1 MRKHVR
7 LWAIAIVAVVLCTAI
22 FYSRSVA
29 AIPEWRIQVVDEDGK
44 PLAGVVVHQEWIG
57 LESDGMTW
65 ADSEGTDADGWV
77 VLPSRRI
84 RESVALRIQDYFLA
98 RSKGRKSLL
107 STHAYVCWQGRTGE
121 IRWEDLRSE
130 PVHRLQLYKGGC
142 GYG

>member
-7 LWAIAIVAVVLCTAI
+7 LGAIAIGAAVVCTAI
-22 FYSRSVA
+22 FYSHPVA
-29 AIPEWRIQVVDEDGK
+29 AMPEWRILVVDENGK
-44 PLAGVVVHQEWIG
+44 PLAGVVVHQEWID
-57 LESDGMTW
+57 LESDGLTW
-65 ADSEGTDADGWV
+65 ADSKSTDADGWV

-107 STHAYVCWQGRTGE
+107 STHAYVCWQDRTGD
-121 IRWEDLRSE
+121 IGWDLRGE

-142 GYG
+142 EYG